1 VNIGQKIGA
10 RLASTKTFGSGNYL
24 NPGKGVLVVTA
35 LKAGTRPEYHNGD
48 TAVGE
53 FVVLECEG
61 FTGIVDENG
70 KAKPTG
76 NPVGSTVA
84 NVHHLEQNSEVAWPN
99 LLGMLRG
106 IFGNDMSEEGIAASA
121 AEFSKTSGKPQSSED
136 EFARIFDYLTGKD
149 QPARGMLVGYSTVE
163 KKTKKGQM
171 ITAIKWES
179 LDTLNSAEE
188 VARRRAQLDAAQKV
202 TK

>member
-1 VNIGQKIGA
+1 MNIAQKIGA
-10 RLASTKTFGSGNYL
+10 RLASTKTFGAGNYL

-35 LKAGTRPEYHNGD
+35 LKAGTRPEFHNGD

-70 KAKPTG
+70 KAKPAG
-76 NPVGSTVA
+76 NPLGSTVA
-84 NVHHLEQNSEVAWPN
+84 SVHQLEQNSEVAWPN

-121 AEFSKTSGKPQSSED
+121 AEHAKETGKPQSSED
-136 EFARIFDYLTGKD
+136 EFARMFDYLTGKE
-149 QPARGMLVGYSTVE
+149 QPARGMVVGYSTVE

-171 ITAIKWES
+171 ISVVKWEP
-179 LDTLNSAEE
+179 LEALNTQEE

>member
-1 VNIGQKIGA
+1 MNIAQKIGA
-10 RLASTKTFGSGNYL
+10 RLASTKTFGAGNYL

-53 FVVLECEG
+53 FMVLECEG

-70 KAKPTG
+70 KAKPSG
-76 NPVGSTVA
+76 NPIGSTVA
-84 NVHHLEQNSEVAWPN
+84 SVHQLEKNSEVAWPN

-106 IFGNDMSEEGIAASA
+106 IFGNEMSDEGIAASA
-121 AEFSKTSGKPQSSED
+121 AEFSKANGKPQSSEQ
-136 EFARIFDYLTGKD
+136 EFSRIFDFLTGKD
-149 QPARGMLVGYSTVE
+149 QPARGMVVGYSTVE
-163 KKTKKGQM
+163 KKTKKGEL
-171 ITAIKWES
+171 ISVVKWEP
-179 LDTLNSAEE
+179 LEALNSEAE
-188 VARRRAQLDAAQKV
+188 VTRRRAQLDAAQKV